1 MFIGLSPEW
10 CLLPPSS
17 DEGPDTVSG
26 ALGAGVVQSGAT
38 FLISMVDCP
47 LVYIQNILQ
56 RQDTHRM
63 EQYRH
68 SEIGPI
74 P

>member
-1 MFIGLSPEW
+1 MFIRLSPER

-17 DEGPDTVSG
+17 NEGPDTVSG

-38 FLISMVDCP
+38 FLIPMVDCP
-47 LVYIQNILQ
+47 LVYIQNCLQ
-56 RQDTHRM
+56 RDPHKM
-63 EQYRH
+63 GLYIHNEMC
-68 SEIGPI
+68 SI